1 MTNYFNSG
9 HFLKDKKFT
18 YNKIIFLFL
27 VTRHLNY
34 PSYQFNVL
42 RLITFSRKF
51 NVYFALS
58 KEYALKVSDIQSTLE
73 VPLLSYTVY
82 LCGCS
87 ISEKDNK
94 CHRGRKVFANL
105 SYNPPVYSTSKQ
117 SGPQNRRKRSCCI
130 FS

>member
-1 MTNYFNSG
+1 MKN
-9 HFLKDKKFT
+9 KKFT
-18 YNKIIFLFL
+18 YNKIMFLFL

-73 VPLLSYTVY
+73 VLPLFYTICLN

-87 ISEKDNK
+87 TYILK
-94 CHRGRKVFANL
+94 GW
-105 SYNPPVYSTSKQ
+105 
-117 SGPQNRRKRSCCI
+117 
-130 FS
+130 